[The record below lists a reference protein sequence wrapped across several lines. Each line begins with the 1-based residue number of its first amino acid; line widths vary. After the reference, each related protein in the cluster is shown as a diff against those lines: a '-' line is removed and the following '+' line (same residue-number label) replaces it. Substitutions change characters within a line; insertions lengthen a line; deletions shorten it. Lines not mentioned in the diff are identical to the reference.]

1 MNCFLHIYK
10 KNCSS
15 VWILLTRSSII
26 NTLKHPKCRRLFLLT
41 PFIHTVLQ
49 NWQSFLYNPLFPCD
63 FPLEFSCQTT
73 FWILLFVKHFVPFS
87 ELLNECNNFL
97 SPSIAELK
105 KKKLG
110 CWWVKMVWLFSGCCS
125 FRWNFFPSK
134 LSWFFFKVRILSWYN
149 TIIFELLLFILRCC
163 LLNVNAL
170 LC

>member
-1 MNCFLHIYK
+1 M
-10 KNCSS
+10 
-15 VWILLTRSSII
+15 WILLTRSSII

-105 KKKLG
+105 KRNSAVDESRWFDFSLDVVHLDETFSLQSSRDFFSRSG
-110 CWWVKMVWLFSGCCS
+110 FWVDIIRLFS
-125 FRWNFFPSK
+125 NYYY
-134 LSWFFFKVRILSWYN
+134 LY
-149 TIIFELLLFILRCC
+149 
-163 LLNVNAL
+163 
-170 LC
+170 